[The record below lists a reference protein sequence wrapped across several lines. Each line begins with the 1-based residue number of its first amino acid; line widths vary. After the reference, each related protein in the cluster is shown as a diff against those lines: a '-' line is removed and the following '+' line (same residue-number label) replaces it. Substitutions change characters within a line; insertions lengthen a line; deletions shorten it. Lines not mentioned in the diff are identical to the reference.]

1 MRFKNLWVG
10 VLFLSGVAFPQGKPA
25 VSNEI
30 SEFAAGRYVPAEP
43 GTLTD
48 SYEIYLVREEADRT
62 AVRRVTITPPT
73 GCLSPVTVEYAE
85 GTSSKKVRELLGSH
99 NPCALSDKDMRTEL
113 RHCKQCPVFSG
124 GNILMHAQCGE
135 VSRTMRAEILDREL
149 FDADPISAK
158 RTWTMQFLKGLD
170 LTVGPNG
177 MEKPENSSPART
189 ALLADVVSGKYDDLF
204 FNTPERPSNLA
215 KQTGKPVSWP
225 QVEIAEVEPLQPEKS
240 KLPEYPLRARA
251 ASVEGTVVAH
261 ASVDQQGVVTAVS
274 IESGHQLLQS
284 SVQQAVSQWKFP
296 ATLGQ
301 EDVEIKVA
309 FKMHCAAE

>member
-1 MRFKNLWVG
+1 MLLKKLWVG
-10 VLFLSGVAFPQGKPA
+10 VLLLSGAAFPQSKPV
-25 VSNEI
+25 VSSEI
-30 SEFAAGRYVPAEP
+30 SEFAVGRYEPA
-43 GTLTD
+43 GSGGSTD
-48 SYEIYLVREEADRT
+48 AYEIYVLREEADRT

-85 GTSSKKVRELLGSH
+85 GSAQKRVRELLESH
-99 NPCALSDKDMRTEL
+99 NPCALSEKEMRAEL

-124 GNILMHAQCGE
+124 GNVLMHAQCGE
-135 VSRTMRAEILDREL
+135 VPRTMRAEILDREL
-149 FDADPISAK
+149 FDADPIGAR
-158 RTWTMQFLKGLD
+158 RTWTMQFLQGLD

-177 MEKPENSSPART
+177 MDKPENSSSAKT
-189 ALLADVVSGKYDDLF
+189 ALLADVASGKYDNLF

-261 ASVDQQGVVTAVS
+261 ASVDQQGTVTAVS
-274 IESGHQLLQS
+274 IESGHQLLRT
-284 SVQQAVSQWKFP
+284 SVQQALSQWKFP

-301 EDVEIKVA
+301 QDVEIKVA
-309 FKMHCAAE
+309 FKTQCTSE